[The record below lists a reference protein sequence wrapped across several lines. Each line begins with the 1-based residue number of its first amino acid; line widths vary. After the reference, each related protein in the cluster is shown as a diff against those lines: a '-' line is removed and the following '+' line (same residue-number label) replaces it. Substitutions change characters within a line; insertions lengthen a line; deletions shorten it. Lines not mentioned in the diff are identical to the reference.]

1 MLRMY
6 RLLLA
11 LLLMGMG
18 GGGDVYQRITIDEG
32 LSQNM
37 VNDLLLDH
45 QGFLWFATKDG
56 LNRYD
61 GYTFTVYRNYPGQQ
75 ESLTSN
81 HITSLW
87 QTSDRAI
94 WMTTF
99 GGGVNRLDP
108 VTRVVEPVRGS
119 GEVHLT
125 YGNVL
130 RGDRRDRVWALSQT
144 DGLVRIDARTRAFT
158 ALRSLRGMAGGADVS
173 TFAIS
178 EADNLWTISAQAIQH
193 VSPDRG
199 QLLRWDVPD
208 LALRPTSLLALND
221 SLLLFATRTGL
232 HYLHREGTTL
242 RHRPT
247 AVQGQAFGF
256 GSGLHRDAQGRIWF
270 VSLTDLYRYDPTADR
285 LHHLFRHDTQPTGAM
300 LTDHSG
306 ILWMGTAGWGAM
318 RYNPAR
324 QYLRK
329 GTGPFPPVVFPELIQ
344 ALQRA
349 GVEEVGWTSGSDYA
363 IARATSGD
371 VWLTTVG
378 HAVFRYRPSDQSLR
392 RYRASP
398 MLRRH
403 SLFRGF
409 NRVHVAADGTVWLAG
424 SGGVFALDPN
434 SGTFTYHALYEGAVA
449 DQEYLNRTGYP
460 DITVLAS
467 DPAGALWMGTPD
479 RGLVRYD
486 PRTRQARWYRHDP
499 AVSTSISSNQILSIA
514 PDPADPARSLWV
526 GTEGGGLNRLDL
538 TSGTF
543 ERLYTDSGLPSMV
556 VYALL
561 PDEMGHV
568 WLSTNNGLARL
579 HPQSREIRTFTPADG
594 LHSREFNRFEYY
606 RAEDGSLF
614 FGGIGGFTQVIPSA
628 FTPNTHEPRL
638 RLTNVLLFN
647 QGVSAAVVNALN
659 EPRLSPLRF
668 RYDQNV
674 ISFTFAAL
682 EFTAS
687 GSNRYRYRMD
697 GFDRDWIP
705 ARTSRTATYTNLA
718 PGTYTFRVMAANSDG
733 VWSEQE
739 LRVPLYIAPPYWMTW
754 WFRVLALVLVSG
766 VIGLLVHQQMQ
777 KLRREKQY
785 QEEVTLRV
793 IERQEEERRRM
804 AHEMHDGL
812 GQELL
817 ILKNM
822 LYRWAKRPETA
833 DPAVVMQSASDQ
845 ISGILKNVRE
855 ITHNL
860 RPPEL
865 DRIGV
870 TETVRYTLEKATD
883 SAGLRLRADIEPFNG
898 AIPKEYEINLVR
910 IVQELLSNTV
920 RHAEA
925 TEVTCTVSRE
935 AGRLH
940 LHYHDDGRGMEAPAD
955 GSALR
960 SGLGLSGIAERV
972 RILGG
977 TMEVHPAGGPGVRI
991 DLYIPA
997 REGEG

>member
-1 MLRMY
+1 MY

-45 QGFLWFATKDG
+45 QGFLWLATKDG

-99 GGGVNRLDP
+99 GGGMNRLDP
-108 VTRVVEPVRGS
+108 ISRTVEPVPSSAG
-119 GEVHLT
+119 VDLT
-125 YGNVL
+125 YGNMV
-130 RGDRRDRVWALSQT
+130 RGDRQDRLWALSQT
-144 DGLVRIDARTRAFT
+144 DGLVRIDAETRTFT
-158 ALRSLRGMAGGADVS
+158 ALRSLRGMGAVGDVS
-173 TFAIS
+173 HFAMT
-178 EADNLWTISAQAIQH
+178 EVDHLWTISSQVIQH
-193 VSPDRG
+193 ISPDRG
-199 QLLRWDVPD
+199 RLLRWDVPD
-208 LALRPTSLLALND
+208 LALRPTSLLTLND
-221 SLLLFATRTGL
+221 SLMLFATRTGL
-232 HYLHREGTTL
+232 HYLHREGGTL

-247 AVQGQAFGF
+247 RIQGQAFGF
-256 GSGLHRDAQGRIWF
+256 GSGLLRDAQGRIW
-270 VSLTDLYRYDPTADR
+270 VTTLTDMYRFDPVQDR
-285 LHHLFRHDTQPTGAM
+285 LHWLFRHDTQPTGAM
-300 LTDHSG
+300 LSDHSG
-306 ILWMGTAGWGAM
+306 IVWMGTAGWGAM

-329 GTGPFPPVVFPELIQ
+329 GTGPFPPVVFPELMR
-344 ALQRA
+344 ALERA
-349 GVEEVGWTSGSDYA
+349 GREDIGWTSGIDYA
-363 IARATSGD
+363 LARSASGEIW
-371 VWLTTVG
+371 VSTVG
-378 HAVFRYRPSDQSLR
+378 HEVFRYRPADGSLR

-409 NRVHVAADGTVWLAG
+409 NRIHVAADGSVWLAG

-434 SGTFTYHALYEGAVA
+434 SGTFTYHAVYEGAVA

-460 DITVLAS
+460 DITALAQEG
-467 DPAGALWMGTPD
+467 DGALWLGTPN

-486 PRTRQARWYRHDP
+486 LRTRQARWYRHDP
-499 AVSTSISSNQILSIA
+499 AVPSSISSNQILSLE
-514 PDPADPARSLWV
+514 PDPADPARYIWV

-538 TSGTF
+538 ASGTF

-556 VYALL
+556 VYAIL
-561 PDEMGHV
+561 PDEMGHL

-606 RAEDGSLF
+606 RAENGSLY

-638 RLTNVLLFN
+638 RITNVLLFN
-647 QGVSAAVVNALN
+647 QDVSSALVNALN
-659 EPRLSPLRF
+659 EPRPSPLRF
-668 RYDQNV
+668 RYDQN
-674 ISFTFAAL
+674 ILTFAFAAL

-697 GFDRDWIP
+697 GFDRDWID
-705 ARTSRTATYTNLA
+705 AGTSRTATYTNLA
-718 PGTYTFRVMAANSDG
+718 PGTYTFRVRAANSDG
-733 VWSEQE
+733 VWSQQE
-739 LRVPLYIAPPYWMTW
+739 LHVPLYIAPPYWMTL
-754 WFRVLALVLVSG
+754 WFRGLVAALVLG
-766 VIGLLVHQQMQ
+766 VMGFVVHLQMQ
-777 KLRREKQY
+777 KLRREKQH
-785 QEEVTLRV
+785 QEVVTLRV
-793 IERQEEERRRM
+793 IEKQEEERRRI

-822 LYRWAKRPETA
+822 LYRWAKRPEAA
-833 DPAVVMQSASDQ
+833 DPATVMQTASDQ

-865 DRIGV
+865 DRIGI

-883 SAGLRLRADIEPFNG
+883 SAGLRLTADIVPFNG
-898 AIPKEYEINLVR
+898 AIPQEHEINLVR
-910 IVQELLSNTV
+910 IVQELLSNTI

-935 AGRLH
+935 AGLLH
-940 LHYHDDGRGMEAPAD
+940 VRYSDDGRGMPDGLAP
-955 GSALR
+955 R

-977 TMEVHPAGGPGVRI
+977 TMEVQPAGGPGVRVN
-991 DLYIPA
+991 LYIPV